1 MGETNVLK
9 FMKEMGFPYI
19 KDDVQVRRVL
29 YRLGITP
36 SEDVNQIEIQI
47 KVLEELAKKPMTSAE
62 LRQFIESLDGDYYL
76 MLPILK
82 SSRLLEIKRAETG
95 KQGSGFVYS
104 LKKL

>member
-1 MGETNVLK
+1 MPEKIG
-9 FMKEMGFPYI
+9 
-19 KDDVQVRRVL
+19 KDVIRKRRIRFRKAL
-29 YRLGITP
+29 
-36 SEDVNQIEIQI
+36 DKVNQIEIQI

-76 MLPILK
+76 LLPILK
-82 SSRLLEIKRAETG
+82 GSGLVEVKRAEVG